1 MSCSQT
7 EDLRKGDSQVFI
19 GDGFAPSVLCQLIWT
34 KIESPYDILH
44 HFLSLRVPLFCAL
57 PGVLRLFLH
66 LFLHLLG
73 VQYLVDDD
81 LSARQWEITSIDVSI
96 EDVAVMHL
104 IVVDHLRVVVLVV
117 FHCSSYVMY
126 LLLSVSICEGKVQTS
141 LFYFGK
147 FAVFDYSLNYVGALD
162 MVVVH
167 HIYQAAVAQLILHC

>member
-1 MSCSQT
+1 MCSSQT
-7 EDLRKGDSQVFI
+7 EDLRKGDSQVFVS
-19 GDGFAPSVLCQLIWT
+19 DGFALSVLCQLIWT
-34 KIESPYDILH
+34 KIESLYDVLH

-96 EDVAVMHL
+96 EDIAVVHL
-104 IVVDHLRVVVLVV
+104 IVVDHLCVIVLVV

-126 LLLSVSICEGKVQTS
+126 LSLSVSICEGVLE
-141 LFYFGK
+141 LFINYFENLLS
-147 FAVFDYSLNYVGALD
+147 F
-162 MVVVH
+162 
-167 HIYQAAVAQLILHC
+167 ITP